1 MNVLVLW
8 QFLPVLESRGLLATF
23 VEGWWNVAP
32 NVPIVSH
39 SMQQVFGKRQT
50 LFLAIG
56 LPFAH
61 FDIPIRVVD
70 GQVHM
75 YIYPYLILGQATYTT
90 CTTRSGLIHAVIF
103 TLAVSHY

>member
-1 MNVLVLW
+1 
-8 QFLPVLESRGLLATF
+8 
-23 VEGWWNVAP
+23 
-32 NVPIVSH
+32 
-39 SMQQVFGKRQT
+39 
-50 LFLAIG
+50 

-61 FDIPIRVVD
+61 FYLPIRVVD

-90 CTTRSGLIHAVIF
+90 CTTRSGLINAVIF